1 MMGLFLQWCVSREKS
16 TRIINMYWLV
26 VPPFREGTNVKRD
39 EKNLDATPLQEF
51 IRINIIYIFIIYIFI
66 IYILYI
72 VIFHDSLLI
81 SYSSFTSLS
90 LQQDPL
96 IKHVLSEH
104 VRNPSARLSHPR
116 WERENVMIVRKAQHR
131 WSCTPFE
138 MQITASC
145 RRTRA
150 HFIISACSTHDR
162 NSFCTR

>member
-1 MMGLFLQWCVSREKS
+1 MMGLFLHSCVSREKS
-16 TRIINMYWLV
+16 TRIINIYWLV
-26 VPPFREGTNVKRD
+26 VPPFREGTNVKQD
-39 EKNLDATPLQEF
+39 EKNLDVTLLQEF
-51 IRINIIYIFIIYIFI
+51 IRINIIYIYIFI

-72 VIFHDSLLI
+72 VIFHDSLTHFLLI
-81 SYSSFTSLS
+81 FHVS

-116 WERENVMIVRKAQHR
+116 WERENVTIVRKAQHR

-138 MQITASC
+138 MQITGSC

-150 HFIISACSTHDR
+150 HFMISAYSTRDR